1 MSLMCISTLAL
12 SGCLAITVLSGTV
25 GVVDS
30 VAKEIKI
37 NKLEKKL
44 IELKKS
50 EEEEDKPY
58 VPSYKD
64 MDILKNKL

>member
-1 MSLMCISTLAL
+1 MCISTLAL
-12 SGCLAITVLSGTV
+12 SGCLAVTVLSGTI

-37 NKLEKKL
+37 NKLEKRL
-44 IELKKS
+44 IELKKNK
-50 EEEEDKPY
+50 EEEDKPY